1 MIYKNRTKTNELSS
15 GIKGFKKGI
24 FLLFSLQAYVIVL
37 VSWGGGGC
45 VSQDVLQVFILSAN
59 LAYDSL
65 SLIN

>member
-37 VSWGGGGC
+37 VSWGGGG
-45 VSQDVLQVFILSAN
+45 VSQDVLQMFILSAN

>member
-37 VSWGGGGC
+37 VSWGGGG
-45 VSQDVLQVFILSAN
+45 VSQDVLQVFIFSVN